1 MTQGKRALLYGDGT
15 NVVHA
20 LTDPTGVPTGAAQSI
35 AYAASITPDAALG
48 ERLIVGTLT
57 GNLTISAPSNPRT
70 GGMLVFAFT
79 QDATGGRTITWN
91 AAFKKAADGAGTAN
105 QKGATSF
112 VYDGTNWVQVGG
124 GLGWA

>member
-1 MTQGKRALLYGDGT
+1 MSAC
-15 NVVHA
+15 
-20 LTDPTGVPTGAAQSI
+20 
-35 AYAASITPDAALG
+35 
-48 ERLIVGTLT
+48 

-79 QDATGGRTITWN
+79 QDVTGGRTITWN